1 MRRSKFRKKMG
12 KRAAG
17 LRRILLGAAL
27 GALSS
32 LQVTHASEAPPPP
45 NLRIDTVVY
54 DVNAG
59 ILQFA
64 ITFTNPSDS
73 VLYLDCQLPPRAVL
87 EGNTLDLVFA
97 RAAGASGARAGG
109 PVVSDTGGAAASVN
123 PDDFPPQRV
132 ANGQSFQGQRKLDR
146 VLGDWQ
152 ARPKFSSLRI
162 RMDYYPER
170 TEGEGRFALERVMTT
185 GTPAHAVVRKG
196 KPPAAPKVIHRRT
209 PSAP

>member
-1 MRRSKFRKKMG
+1 MQGSKFRKRIG

-27 GALSS
+27 GALST
-32 LQVTHASEAPPPP
+32 LQVTQAMEAPPPP
-45 NLRIDTVVY
+45 NLRIDTAVY

-64 ITFTNPSDS
+64 FTFTNPSDS

-87 EGNTLDLVFA
+87 EGSTLDLVFA

-109 PVVSDTGGAAASVN
+109 PVSGDSAGGAVN

-132 ANGQSFQGQRKLDR
+132 ANGQSYQGQRKLDR

-152 ARPKFSSLRI
+152 ARPKFASLRI
-162 RMDYYPER
+162 RIDYYPER
-170 TEGEGRFALERVMTT
+170 TEGEGRFAVERALTI
-185 GTPAHAVVRKG
+185 GAPAHAVFRKG
-196 KPPAAPKVIHRRT
+196 KPPAPPKVIHRRT
-209 PSAP
+209 PNAP